1 MTLTERLSLCDSR
14 RPLNGADSEPP
25 KEEPKLPE
33 WRRRDLERA
42 KGRRW
47 VAVKDTTGRLS

>member
-1 MTLTERLSLCDSR
+1 MTLTERLELCDSR